1 MQGEELVSP
10 SIAGHRALRKRYWAA
25 AGFAPAQPV
34 GKNSRFDG
42 RRDGYIGAARPKRA
56 RLVEGKRQLT
66 LALVRPG
73 DESSIQPTWAGAH
86 GGQLYGGS

>member
-1 MQGEELVSP
+1 MQGEELETP
-10 SIAGHRALRKRYWAA
+10 AIERHRALRKRYWAA

-34 GKNSRFDG
+34 GMNSRFDG

-66 LALVRPG
+66 PALARPG
-73 DESSIQPTWAGAH
+73 DEPSIQPTRGGSH